1 MNRAERLR
9 TGPRCKQVAG
19 CEKGAGAIDLVMVSA
34 FLLIPTAMM
43 LLGFPLMMEYRSMG
57 DAAAREAARA
67 CATASDPNTG
77 QSRAEAVV
85 RSILNGRGLSPE
97 GTKLKIECSNEW
109 RPGEVVTAKVSFEVP
124 AVSVVGFGSLGTV
137 TIVQTYWEKIEHYR
151 SAP

>member
-1 MNRAERLR
+1 
-9 TGPRCKQVAG
+9 
-19 CEKGAGAIDLVMVSA
+19 
-34 FLLIPTAMM
+34 MM

-67 CATASDPNTG
+67 CATASDPATG

-97 GTKLKIECSNEW
+97 GTKLKIECSTAW
-109 RPGEVVTAKVSFEVP
+109 RPGEVVTAKVSFQVP

-137 TIVQTYWEKIEHYR
+137 TIEQTYWEKIEYYR